1 MAQRNGKKKSWADT
15 EQTSNETLSEILG
28 IQNINIKGARRVED
42 KKTIIIKQLLN
53 KGTYSYRSKKEETYS
68 DL

>member
-15 EQTSNETLSEILG
+15 EKTSNETLSEILG

-42 KKTIIIKQLLN
+42 KKLLL
-53 KGTYSYRSKKEETYS
+53 SSF
-68 DL
+68 